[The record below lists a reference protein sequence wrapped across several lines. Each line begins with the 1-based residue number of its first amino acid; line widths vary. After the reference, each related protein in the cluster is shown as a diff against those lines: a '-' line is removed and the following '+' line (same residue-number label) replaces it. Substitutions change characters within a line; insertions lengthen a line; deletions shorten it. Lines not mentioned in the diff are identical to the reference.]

1 MNNPFEVLEKRLENI
16 ETLLI
21 DIKHPP
27 QQQKIETE
35 VLLTIKQASE
45 FLKLSVPT
53 IYSKVSRGEIPVMKQ
68 AKRLYFSSVELM
80 QFVKDGR
87 RKTNSE
93 IEAEAV
99 DYLIKNK
106 GGKKC

>member
-1 MNNPFEVLEKRLENI
+1 
-16 ETLLI
+16 
-21 DIKHPP
+21 
-27 QQQKIETE
+27 
-35 VLLTIKQASE
+35 
-45 FLKLSVPT
+45 
-53 IYSKVSRGEIPVMKQ
+53 MKQ
-68 AKRLYFSSVELM
+68 GKRLYFSSIELM

-99 DYLIKNK
+99 DYLNKNK